1 MADPNMTLALR
12 IQADFKQAEQAMGGL
27 GQQLDQTGQQA
38 QQTNTQLGATSAAVD
53 KLGAESA
60 AATAAVKG
68 VAAASASS
76 AAGLAQQAAIMQRA
90 GLTAG
95 QYNQAMRML
104 PMQLTDVA
112 TSLASGMPLWM
123 VAIQQ
128 GGQIR
133 DSFGGIGNAA
143 RAVASAISPMAAA
156 VSLGV
161 AALAGLGWAWFEGSQ
176 EAVRFNEALILTGSY
191 ARMTSGDLAGLAQQM
206 DGMTGVTQRSAS
218 AALTQVVATGKFAGE
233 QVELVAVAAEQM
245 RVATG
250 KAIEDTIA
258 EFVKLGGDPVKAILD
273 LNDQY
278 HFLSRSQLEQIRSLQ
293 EQGRHQEAATEAMRT
308 YAGVIAERTPQVEQN
323 LGSIERSWR
332 RIKQLAGEAV
342 DAVAGIGR
350 PGPLAE
356 QIAEVEA
363 ELARNRNLKFRS
375 FDDDYKANELE
386 QRLAYLR
393 KQLDQE
399 RQAAERVKAGGGTV
413 DSGEER
419 ARKQA
424 QEQFDRLA
432 LSNLDKKAKL
442 EREIADIRELGLKA
456 GKSEAEI
463 EAQIAAARARYE
475 ESLPKARKPRERA
488 YTDDAATRMLQ
499 QLRNQEASLRSQL
512 TANDKL
518 SAAQRA
524 QAEWAQQLAD
534 LKGKA
539 ILTAEQKSLL
549 ANQDAITAQL
559 AQNAALDEQIR
570 KLAEINQLTQRSAQ
584 INQSMA
590 AALEGQR
597 AQNQRELDG
606 YGLGQRER
614 ERIASERD
622 IRAEYQRYQDELNEA
637 TPKDLLGSSEYLDA
651 SAEIQRGLT
660 AALDENV
667 AAYDRLI
674 QKQGDW
680 SAGASEAFANYMTE
694 AQDIAGQTEQMV
706 GGALDSLT
714 QGIGDSFAQAI
725 VYGDDLRAS
734 LQGVAQTILAEV
746 ISALVQMGVRYAI
759 NAAMGQATAAA
770 VTAAGA
776 AMAAATAA
784 AWAPAAAAVSLAT
797 MGANSAPAI
806 AGMTAAQTAASGFA
820 LAPGFST
827 GGHVTGPGTG
837 TSDSIPAWLSND
849 EFVTR
854 SAVVRQPGAL
864 PFLEDFNR
872 RGMSAL
878 DDWAAAVRHS
888 TGGLAGVPAPALPAP
903 SLGNVQL
910 AEPAKALSATVN
922 LKQRVTPV
930 LSASTV
936 ADLMNTPAGEEV
948 LLVHISKDPAKYRS
962 ALGL

>member
-1 MADPNMTLALR
+1 MQLAPMATDKSLKLALR
-12 IQADFKQAEQAMGGL
+12 ITADGQQGQAEL
-27 GQQLDQTGQQA
+27 KRFEESLEQTGQQA
-38 QQTNTQLGATSAAVD
+38 QQTNAQLSAT
-53 KLGAESA
+53 
-60 AATAAVKG
+60 
-68 VAAASASS
+68 VAAAEKTGDAAAAAAAKLGIYVD
-76 AAGLAQQAAIMQRA
+76 AAGRWREANGQFVSVTRQVELGLGGVGDGAGKARKPLDDTTDAMRRA

-143 RAVASAISPMAAA
+143 RGVASAISPMAAA

-191 ARMTSGDLAGLAQQM
+191 ARMTAGDLAGLAQQM
-206 DGMTGVTQRSAS
+206 DGMAGVTQRSAS

-375 FDDDYKANELE
+375 FDDDYRANELE
-386 QRLAYLR
+386 QRLTYLR

-399 RQAAERVKAGGGTV
+399 RQAAERAKAGGGTV

-432 LSNLDKKAKL
+432 LSNLDKQAKL

-706 GGALDSLT
+706 GGALESLT

-725 VYGDDLRAS
+725 VYGEDLTQTMRNLS
-734 LQGVAQTILAEV
+734 QTILSEV
-746 ISALVQMGVRYAI
+746 ISALVQMGVRLAI
-759 NAAMGQATAAA
+759 NAALAKAASIGSGGGADA
-770 VTAAGA
+770 VSAVVKKAAG
-776 AMAAATAA
+776 
-784 AWAPAAAAVSLAT
+784 
-797 MGANSAPAI
+797 
-806 AGMTAAQTAASGFA
+806 GF
-820 LAPGFST
+820 
-827 GGHVTGPGTG
+827 VTGPGTG
-837 TSDSIPAWLSND
+837 TSDSIPAWLSNG

-854 SAVVRQPGAL
+854 AAVTQQPGAL

-910 AEPAKALSATVN
+910 AEPAKALG
-922 LKQRVTPV
+922 
-930 LSASTV
+930 STV
-936 ADLMNTPAGEEV
+936 HNAVSLHVYDDPIRIADAAFNSRAGEESFV
-948 LLVHISKDPAKYRS
+948 AMLSKDPAKFRS
-962 ALGL
+962 ILGV